1 MFKMWIEILL
11 FLLLGICAV
20 MDGIKREIPLAF
32 VWFGI
37 ITAVVLRLQGTIGEE
52 SFFMAVLS
60 VLPGLMF
67 WLISFVTREKV
78 GYGDGWTLIM
88 IGLFAGMW
96 KCFLILLIGLVSES
110 VIVLILL
117 AVQRISRDRR
127 IPFVPFLLFGMGVVL
142 CL

>member
-1 MFKMWIEILL
+1 
-11 FLLLGICAV
+11 
-20 MDGIKREIPLAF
+20 MDGIKREIPLVV

-37 ITAVVLRLQGTIGEE
+37 ITVVVLCLQGVIGEE
-52 SFFMAVLS
+52 SFFMVALS
-60 VLPGLMF
+60 VLPGLLF

-78 GYGDGWTLIM
+78 GYGDGWVLIM
-88 IGLFAGMW
+88 IGLFVGMR
-96 KCFLILLIGLVSES
+96 KCFLILLIGLVAES